1 MNLYL
6 LISLIAGNLFLCT
19 VILFNLFHCQKLSQ
33 SSSLAKV
40 KIESK
45 KIEKPQKLNRLKN
58 IPEKSSK
65 DLLKK
70 SNKLAN
76 KDKDKDKDKTI
87 ISKVKPKDKD
97 KDKTIISKVKPKDKD
112 KDKDKT
118 IISKVKPKEIQK
130 LKTKPRELKIKL
142 KPEPKTESG
151 KLEIKTENINET
163 NLKGQISLTI
173 SNTHEKTFNANI
185 ESTKAIEDLTNQYYK
200 SLSLSK
206 KETKALLNTL
216 LKPNKRHPC
225 LAWQINGETL
235 ENCQS
240 DSTIL
245 EAGIYA
251 INAKLIPC
259 KKQITYKNYKTYIA
273 CYKDRKVVDK

>member
-6 LISLIAGNLFLCT
+6 LLSLIAGNLFLCT
-19 VILFNLFHCQKLSQ
+19 VILFNLFYSQKLSQ
-33 SSSLAKV
+33 QSLTGKV
-40 KIESK
+40 KVQIESK
-45 KIEKPQKLNRLKN
+45 KLEKPEKLNRLKN
-58 IPEKSSK
+58 IPEKSNE
-65 DLLKK
+65 LIIV
-70 SNKLAN
+70 N
-76 KDKDKDKDKTI
+76 KDKDKTI
-87 ISKVKPKDKD
+87 ISKPK
-97 KDKTIISKVKPKDKD
+97 SKV
-112 KDKDKT
+112 
-118 IISKVKPKEIQK
+118 
-130 LKTKPRELKIKL
+130 KPRELKIKT
-142 KPEPKTESG
+142 EKT
-151 KLEIKTENINET
+151 NQINEAD
-163 NLKGQISLTI
+163 LKAEINQPIN
-173 SNTHEKTFNANI
+173 NTAQTASVKPKEEIINPNPNT

-216 LKPNKRHPC
+216 LKPNRRHPC

-240 DSTIL
+240 DNTIL

-273 CYKDRKVVDK
+273 CYKNRKI

>member
-19 VILFNLFHCQKLSQ
+19 VILFNLFHCQKLAQQ
-33 SSSLAKV
+33 SSLVKV

-58 IPEKSSK
+58 IPEKSRE
-65 DLLKK
+65 L
-70 SNKLAN
+70 
-76 KDKDKDKDKTI
+76 I
-87 ISKVKPKDKD
+87 IVN
-97 KDKTIISKVKPKDKD
+97 KD

-185 ESTKAIEDLTNQYYK
+185 ESTEAIKDLTNQYHK
-200 SLSLSK
+200 NLSLSK

-216 LKPNKRHPC
+216 LKPNIKNPC
-225 LAWQINGETL
+225 LAWQITGDVL
-235 ENCQS
+235 EKCQANS
-240 DSTIL
+240 SIL

-251 INAKLIPC
+251 VNAKLIPC
-259 KKQITYKNYKTYIA
+259 KEQITYKNYKTYIA

>member
-76 KDKDKDKDKTI
+76 KDKDKTI
-87 ISKVKPKDKD
+87 ISKQKP
-97 KDKTIISKVKPKDKD
+97 
-112 KDKDKT
+112 
-118 IISKVKPKEIQK
+118 KVKPKEIQK

>member
-19 VILFNLFHCQKLSQ
+19 VILFNLFHCQKLAQQ
-33 SSSLAKV
+33 SSLVKV

-76 KDKDKDKDKTI
+76 KDKDKDK
-87 ISKVKPKDKD
+87 
-97 KDKTIISKVKPKDKD
+97 
-112 KDKDKT
+112 T

-142 KPEPKTESG
+142 KPEPKKESG

-185 ESTKAIEDLTNQYYK
+185 ESTEAIKDLTNQYHK
-200 SLSLSK
+200 NLSLSK

-216 LKPNKRHPC
+216 LKPNIKNPC
-225 LAWQINGETL
+225 LAWQITGDVL
-235 ENCQS
+235 EKCQANS
-240 DSTIL
+240 SIL

-251 INAKLIPC
+251 VNAKLIPC
-259 KKQITYKNYKTYIA
+259 KEQITYKNYKTYIA